1 MVHEGTDNL
10 LPEVAVRAPRA
21 TEPRALVIRQNQRA
35 MEPAPTDQRPP
46 AGARRG
52 TGLLAA
58 GSVIS
63 GVLAY
68 VFFAL
73 VTRALGAEPAA
84 PVAVLWAWWSFA
96 AAAFTF
102 PVQHWISRTAATAA
116 GEAAVRRGLPRVAAL
131 VTGVSVVAGVVAWL
145 ARDRLFG
152 PDGTWFPLLVAAVG
166 VCSGALGLARGTL
179 SGRHRFGAVGV
190 GLVLEN
196 GLRCVV
202 AVILMASGNEHPAS
216 YGLALLAGYAAIGLR
231 PSALVPR
238 TTGSGEH
245 SDPLAFVSGAS
256 AGQLLAQVTL
266 TGGPV
271 LLAAVG
277 GAPAEVTALFA
288 ALALFRA
295 PYTLA
300 IGLVAPLTGRLTLL
314 VETDRHDVLRRL
326 REAIAAATLVT
337 ALVGGL
343 LAAWVGDAV
352 LELVFGEGVR
362 LGAGLTAVVAVGS
375 VFALANLVL
384 TIGLLARGRPGAAAR
399 VWLAVAPL
407 GVLAMVLLSS
417 DAVTRTCSAFLVVEA
432 GAWLGFLLVE
442 WRADRAR

>member
-1 MVHEGTDNL
+1 GRT
-10 LPEVAVRAPRA
+10 APARCA
-21 TEPRALVIRQNQRA
+21 A
-35 MEPAPTDQRPP
+35 MEPAVTDPQPPT
-46 AGARRG
+46 GARRG

-58 GSVIS
+58 GSVVS

-116 GEAAVRRGLPRVAAL
+116 GEAAVRRGLLRVAGL
-131 VTGVSVVAGVVAWL
+131 VTGVSAVAAVVAWL

-152 PDGTWFPLLVAAVG
+152 AEGSWFPLLVLAVG
-166 VCSGALGLARGTL
+166 VCSGALGLARGVL
-179 SGRHRFGAVGV
+179 SGRHQFGAVGL

-196 GLRCVV
+196 GLRCLV
-202 AVILMASGNEHPAS
+202 AGALMAAGNEHPAA
-216 YGLALLAGYAAIGLR
+216 YGLALLAGYAAVCLR

-238 TTGSGEH
+238 ATGSGDAI
-245 SDPLAFVSGAS
+245 DPLAFVSGTS
-256 AGQLLAQVTL
+256 AGQLLAQITL

-277 GAPAEVTALFA
+277 GAPHEVTALFA

-295 PYTLA
+295 PYTFA
-300 IGLVAPLTGRLTLL
+300 IGLIAPLTGRLTRL
-314 VETDRHDVLRRL
+314 VESGRHDSLRRL
-326 REAIAAATLVT
+326 RGALVGATLVT
-337 ALVGGL
+337 AAIGGL
-343 LAAWVGDAV
+343 LAAWLGDPV

-362 LGAGLTAVVAVGS
+362 LGGSLTAVIAVGS

-384 TIGLLARGRPGAAAR
+384 TIGLIARARPGAIGR
-399 VWLAVAPL
+399 LWLAAAPL
-407 GVLAMVLLSS
+407 GLPTMVLVPA
-417 DAVTRTCSAFLVVEA
+417 DPVTRTCWTFLVVEA
-432 GAWLGFLLVE
+432 AAWLGFLLVE
-442 WRADRAR
+442 RRSDRLARRDEHR

>member
-1 MVHEGTDNL
+1 
-10 LPEVAVRAPRA
+10 
-21 TEPRALVIRQNQRA
+21 
-35 MEPAPTDQRPP
+35 MEPAATDQRPP

-58 GSVIS
+58 GSVVS

-102 PVQHWISRTAATAA
+102 PVQHWISRTAATSA
-116 GEAAVRRGLPRVAAL
+116 GEAAVRRGLPRVAGL
-131 VTGVSVVAGVVAWL
+131 VTAVSAVAGVVAWL

-152 PDGTWFPLLVAAVG
+152 PDGTWFPLLVVAVG

-202 AVILMASGNEHPAS
+202 AAILMGAGNGDPAS

-231 PSALVPR
+231 PSALLPR

-245 SDPLAFVSGAS
+245 GDPLAFVSGAS
-256 AGQLLAQVTL
+256 AGQLVAQVTL

-300 IGLVAPLTGRLTLL
+300 IGLVAPLTGRLTQL
-314 VETDRHDVLRRL
+314 VEAGRHDTLRRV
-326 REAIAAATLVT
+326 REAVAAVTLFV

-343 LAAWVGDAV
+343 LAAWLGDAV

-362 LGAGLTAVVAVGS
+362 LGAGLTAVVAIGS

-384 TIGLLARGRPGAAAR
+384 TIGLLARGRPGAAAQ
-399 VWLAVAPL
+399 VWLAAAPL
-407 GVLAMVLLSS
+407 GALTMVLLSS
-417 DAVTRTCSAFLVVEA
+417 DEVTRTCSAFLVAEA

-442 WRADRAR
+442 WRADRVR

>member
-1 MVHEGTDNL
+1 
-10 LPEVAVRAPRA
+10 
-21 TEPRALVIRQNQRA
+21 
-35 MEPAPTDQRPP
+35 MEPAATDQRPP

-58 GSVIS
+58 GSVVS

-102 PVQHWISRTAATAA
+102 PVQHWISRTAATSA

-131 VTGVSVVAGVVAWL
+131 VAAASAVAGVVAWL

-152 PDGTWFPLLVAAVG
+152 PEGTWFPLLVVAVG
-166 VCSGALGLARGTL
+166 VCSGALGMARGTL
-179 SGRHRFGAVGV
+179 SGRHRFGAIGV

-202 AVILMASGNEHPAS
+202 AAILMGAGDERPAS

-245 SDPLAFVSGAS
+245 GDPLAFVSGAS
-256 AGQLLAQVTL
+256 AGQLVAQVTL

-277 GAPAEVTALFA
+277 GAQAEVTALFA

-300 IGLVAPLTGRLTLL
+300 IGLVAPLTGRLTRLA
-314 VETDRHDVLRRL
+314 EAGRHDALRRV
-326 REAIAAATLVT
+326 REVVVAVTLLS

-343 LAAWVGDAV
+343 LAAWLGDAV

-362 LGAGLTAVVAVGS
+362 LGAGLTAVVAIGS

-384 TIGLLARGRPGAAAR
+384 TIGLLARGRPSVAAR
-399 VWLAVAPL
+399 VWLAAAPL
-407 GVLAMVLLSS
+407 GALAMVLLSS
-417 DAVTRTCSAFLVVEA
+417 DDVTRTCSAFLVVEA
-432 GAWLGFLLVE
+432 GAWLGFLLAE
-442 WRADRAR
+442 WRADRSR

>member
-1 MVHEGTDNL
+1 
-10 LPEVAVRAPRA
+10 
-21 TEPRALVIRQNQRA
+21 
-35 MEPAPTDQRPP
+35 MEPAASDQQPP

-58 GSVIS
+58 GSVVS

-116 GEAAVRRGLPRVAAL
+116 GEAAVRRGLPLVAGL
-131 VTGVSVVAGVVAWL
+131 VTGVSAVAGVVAWL

-166 VCSGALGLARGTL
+166 ICSGALGLARGTL
-179 SGRHRFGAVGV
+179 SGRHRFGAVGI

-202 AVILMASGNEHPAS
+202 AAILMGAGNEHPAS

-238 TTGSGEH
+238 TTGSPR
-245 SDPLAFVSGAS
+245 SRS
-256 AGQLLAQVTL
+256 
-266 TGGPV
+266 PV
-271 LLAAVG
+271 GRCCSPRWAV
-277 GAPAEVTALFA
+277 PPP
-288 ALALFRA
+288 R
-295 PYTLA
+295 
-300 IGLVAPLTGRLTLL
+300 
-314 VETDRHDVLRRL
+314 
-326 REAIAAATLVT
+326 
-337 ALVGGL
+337 
-343 LAAWVGDAV
+343 
-352 LELVFGEGVR
+352 
-362 LGAGLTAVVAVGS
+362 
-375 VFALANLVL
+375 
-384 TIGLLARGRPGAAAR
+384 
-399 VWLAVAPL
+399 
-407 GVLAMVLLSS
+407 
-417 DAVTRTCSAFLVVEA
+417 
-432 GAWLGFLLVE
+432 
-442 WRADRAR
+442 

>member
-1 MVHEGTDNL
+1 
-10 LPEVAVRAPRA
+10 
-21 TEPRALVIRQNQRA
+21 
-35 MEPAPTDQRPP
+35 MEPAATDQRRPG
-46 AGARRG
+46 GARRG

-58 GSVIS
+58 GSVVS

-131 VTGVSVVAGVVAWL
+131 VTAVSAAAGVVAWL
-145 ARDRLFG
+145 ASDRLFG
-152 PDGTWFPLLVAAVG
+152 PDGTWFPLLVVAVG
-166 VCSGALGLARGTL
+166 VCSGALGLARGIL

-202 AVILMASGNEHPAS
+202 AAALMGAGNEHPAS

-238 TTGSGEH
+238 TSGSGEH
-245 SDPLAFVSGAS
+245 GGPLAFVSGAS

-277 GAPAEVTALFA
+277 GAPVEVTALFA

-300 IGLVAPLTGRLTLL
+300 IGLVAPLTGRLTRL
-314 VETDRHDVLRRL
+314 VEDGRHDALRWL
-326 REAIAAATLVT
+326 REALAAATLLT

-343 LAAWVGDAV
+343 LAAWLGDTV

-362 LGAGLTAVVAVGS
+362 LGAALTAVVAIGS
-375 VFALANLVL
+375 VFALANLIL
-384 TIGLLARGRPGAAAR
+384 ALGLLARGRPGLSAR
-399 VWLAVAPL
+399 VWLAAAPL
-407 GVLAMVLLSS
+407 GLLAMVALPG
-417 DAVTRTCSAFLVVEA
+417 DDVTRTCWAFLVVEA
-432 GAWLGFLLVE
+432 AAWLGFLLVE
-442 WRADRAR
+442 WRLDRSGQRQ

>member
-1 MVHEGTDNL
+1 
-10 LPEVAVRAPRA
+10 
-21 TEPRALVIRQNQRA
+21 
-35 MEPAPTDQRPP
+35 MEPAATDRRPP
-46 AGARRG
+46 GGARRG

-58 GSVIS
+58 GSVVS

-73 VTRALGAEPAA
+73 VTRALGAETAA

-102 PVQHWISRTAATAA
+102 PVQHWISRTAATVA
-116 GEAAVRRGLPRVAAL
+116 GEAAVRRGLPRVAGL
-131 VTGVSVVAGVVAWL
+131 VVGVSVVAGAVAWL

-152 PDGTWFPLLVAAVG
+152 PDGTWFPLLVVAVG
-166 VCSGALGLARGTL
+166 ICSGALGLARGTL

-202 AVILMASGNEHPAS
+202 AAILMGTGNEHPAN
-216 YGLALLAGYAAIGLR
+216 YGLALLAGYAAIALR

-245 SDPLAFVSGAS
+245 RDPLAFVSGAS
-256 AGQLLAQVTL
+256 AGQLLAQITL

-300 IGLVAPLTGRLTLL
+300 IGLVAPLTGRLTRL
-314 VETDRHDVLRRL
+314 VEDGRTDVLRRL
-326 REAIAAATLVT
+326 REALAAGTLLT
-337 ALVGGL
+337 ALIGGL
-343 LAAWVGDAV
+343 LAAGLGDAV

-362 LGAGLTAVVAVGS
+362 LGASLTAVVAIGS
-375 VFALANLVL
+375 VFALANLIL
-384 TIGLLARGRPGAAAR
+384 TLGLLARGRPGLSAR
-399 VWLAVAPL
+399 VWLAASPIGLLTMVALP
-407 GVLAMVLLSS
+407 GA
-417 DAVTRTCSAFLVVEA
+417 DVTRTCWAFLVVEA
-432 GAWLGFLLVE
+432 AAWLGFLLAE
-442 WRADRAR
+442 WRVDRAR

>member
-1 MVHEGTDNL
+1 ML
-10 LPEVAVRAPRA
+10 AV
-21 TEPRALVIRQNQRA
+21 
-35 MEPAPTDQRPP
+35 
-46 AGARRG
+46 
-52 TGLLAA
+52 

-63 GVLAY
+63 GLLAY

-116 GEAAVRRGLPRVAAL
+116 GEAAVRRGLPRVVGL
-131 VTGVSVVAGVVAWL
+131 VAGVSAAAGGVAWL
-145 ARDRLFG
+145 ASDRLFG
-152 PDGTWFPLLVAAVG
+152 AEGTWFPLLVVAVG
-166 VCSGALGLARGTL
+166 ICSGALGLARGVL

-196 GLRCVV
+196 GLRCLV
-202 AVILMASGNEHPAS
+202 AAALMAAGNEQPAA
-216 YGLALLAGYAAIGLR
+216 YGLALLAGYAAVALR

-238 TTGSGEH
+238 ATGSGA
-245 SDPLAFVSGAS
+245 SIDPLAFVSGSS

-277 GAPAEVTALFA
+277 GAPHEVTALFA

-300 IGLVAPLTGRLTLL
+300 IGVVAPLTGRLTRL
-314 VETDRHDVLRRL
+314 VEDERHDTLRRL
-326 REAIAAATLVT
+326 REAVIAATLVT
-337 ALVGGL
+337 AVAGGL
-343 LAAWVGDAV
+343 LAAWLGDPV

-362 LGAGLTAVVAVGS
+362 LGGALTAVIAVGS

-399 VWLAVAPL
+399 LWLAAAPL
-407 GVLAMVLLSS
+407 GLVTMVAIPT
-417 DAVTRTCSAFLVVEA
+417 DEVTRTCWTFLVVEVA
-432 GAWLGFLLVE
+432 AWLGFLLVE
-442 WRADRAR
+442 WRADRSRPGG

>member
-1 MVHEGTDNL
+1 
-10 LPEVAVRAPRA
+10 
-21 TEPRALVIRQNQRA
+21 
-35 MEPAPTDQRPP
+35 MEPAATDSRPP

-52 TGLLAA
+52 AGVLAL
-58 GSVIS
+58 GSVLS
-63 GVLAY
+63 GLLAY

-102 PVQHWISRTAATAA
+102 PVQHWISRTAATGA

-131 VTGVSVVAGVVAWL
+131 VTGVSAAAAVLAWL

-152 PDGTWFPLLVAAVG
+152 VEGPAFPALVLAVG
-166 VCSGALGLARGTL
+166 VCSGGLGLSRGVL

-190 GLVLEN
+190 QLVLEN
-196 GLRCVV
+196 GLRCLV
-202 AVILMASGNEHPAS
+202 AGVLIAADNEQPAA
-216 YGLALLAGYAAIGLR
+216 YGLALLAGYAAMLLR
-231 PSALVPR
+231 PSALAPR
-238 TTGSGEH
+238 ATGSGE
-245 SDPLAFVSGAS
+245 SVDPLAFVSGTS

-300 IGLVAPLTGRLTLL
+300 IGLVAPLTGRLTRL
-314 VETDRHDVLRRL
+314 VESGRHDALRRL
-326 REAIAAATLVT
+326 REALIAATL
-337 ALVGGL
+337 AIAAVGGL
-343 LAAWVGDAV
+343 LAAWLGDPV

-362 LGAGLTAVVAVGS
+362 LGGSLSAVIAIGS

-384 TIGLLARGRPGAAAR
+384 TIGLIARGRPGATAR
-399 VWLAVAPL
+399 LWLAAAPL
-407 GVLAMVLLSS
+407 GVLTMVVLPA
-417 DAVTRTCSAFLVVEA
+417 DAVTRTCWTFLVVEA

-442 WRADRAR
+442 WRTDSGQ